1 MVAIGKEKK
10 ALPSIRSVFLS
21 QDMCVFHLSYELLF
35 YKKKNNQW
43 TDWQR
48 LPRSALP

>member
-35 YKKKNNQW
+35 YKKK
-43 TDWQR
+43 
-48 LPRSALP
+48 